1 MLQSLF
7 YFILISIFCV
17 VWGLPLYL
25 YNGYKRK
32 IIHLT
37 FEEIIFS
44 FLIGLVLISVFS
56 SWVSLFRPVRFSTLI
71 AFTLPLIFL
80 EIFWLKGKKWTIDL
94 SFFTHLKI
102 AETFFL
108 ILSVLL
114 FTFLSV
120 GKPTMEDT
128 DLYHVQNINWIYE
141 FGTVPGLAN
150 LYLRYGFYSNWFHV
164 ISMFQLPFQN
174 QNFLYLN
181 YTFTVWIFLF
191 IFYQYSKYSTTKDNI
206 GKHLKLFYFAT
217 LLFLL
222 FEWDLFRVAS
232 SSTSYDFVI
241 TSITLVSLHLLL
253 KKILFNNLSL
263 QERNILILLLVAAPF
278 FKITGFLIAPLIL
291 PLLFFSREKKQMLL
305 TAAFFSI
312 ACLIPYTYKNYIQTG
327 YIFFPYQFADF
338 FYPAWRVPKE
348 MVSKFNEYIYLGN
361 HYINQDIPKAAWAND
376 SAFSYYNN
384 WFLHLVTADKI
395 LMILSLVSLPVSL
408 LSLKKIYAENLKKIL
423 VLYFVC
429 IVSLSVWIISSPD
442 LRFAFAFLI
451 FIFLFPL
458 TAIVIHYIKQW
469 FYTICISL
477 FLIVAGLYIYKKES
491 QFFKL
496 KNLLHVKTID
506 IPAFTPININ
516 SQLYNIPKIINNN
529 WNSRCLNCP
538 LPCIYHTNP
547 YLQPLGKEIKDGF
560 KMYPY
565 PDSVFIENYRY

>member
-1 MLQSLF
+1 
-7 YFILISIFCV
+7 
-17 VWGLPLYL
+17 
-25 YNGYKRK
+25 
-32 IIHLT
+32 
-37 FEEIIFS
+37 
-44 FLIGLVLISVFS
+44 
-56 SWVSLFRPVRFSTLI
+56 
-71 AFTLPLIFL
+71 
-80 EIFWLKGKKWTIDL
+80 
-94 SFFTHLKI
+94 
-102 AETFFL
+102 
-108 ILSVLL
+108 
-114 FTFLSV
+114 
-120 GKPTMEDT
+120 
-128 DLYHVQNINWIYE
+128 
-141 FGTVPGLAN
+141 
-150 LYLRYGFYSNWFHV
+150 
-164 ISMFQLPFQN
+164 
-174 QNFLYLN
+174 
-181 YTFTVWIFLF
+181 
-191 IFYQYSKYSTTKDNI
+191 
-206 GKHLKLFYFAT
+206 
-217 LLFLL
+217 
-222 FEWDLFRVAS
+222 
-232 SSTSYDFVI
+232 
-241 TSITLVSLHLLL
+241 
-253 KKILFNNLSL
+253 
-263 QERNILILLLVAAPF
+263 
-278 FKITGFLIAPLIL
+278 
-291 PLLFFSREKKQMLL
+291 
-305 TAAFFSI
+305 
-312 ACLIPYTYKNYIQTG
+312 
-327 YIFFPYQFADF
+327 
-338 FYPAWRVPKE
+338 

-361 HYINQDIPKAAWAND
+361 HYINQDIPKAAWSND

-408 LSLKKIYAENLKKIL
+408 LSLKKIYVENLKKIL

-442 LRFAFAFLI
+442 LRFAFGFLI